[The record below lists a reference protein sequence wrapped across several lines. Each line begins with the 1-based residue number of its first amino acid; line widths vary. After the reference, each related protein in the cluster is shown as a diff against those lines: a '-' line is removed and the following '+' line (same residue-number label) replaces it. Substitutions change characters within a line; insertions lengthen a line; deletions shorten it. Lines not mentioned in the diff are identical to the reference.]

1 VNEIREHYLRETE
14 RIHGVRPAINFPREG
29 AIVKRL
35 LKAGV
40 PVDTLK
46 IHITRSV
53 IGARKGET
61 RLALINI
68 LTSFQA
74 GLQTAQSQPIPPA
87 TPGIPFEKIIDYLN
101 KKAGSSYKPTDPA
114 TMRMI
119 EARWTEGYRLEDFY
133 QVIDNMTAKWG
144 KNAQMMDFLR
154 PATLFSDKFGN
165 YLGAVVTPVDLGI
178 MSRTGYESSLVLDEW
193 IVEKRQE
200 LRARNQAEA
209 ENEKMDIIPFEKI
222 IDYLNKKAGSSYK
235 PTDPATMRMIEAR
248 WTEGYRLEDFYQVI
262 DNMTAKWGL
271 DPKMMNFLRPATLFS
286 DKFGNYLGAVVT
298 PVDRGLLSR
307 DGYRSSLVIR
317 SWGERK
323 RRELEAEGEEGEVYA

>member
-1 VNEIREHYLRETE
+1 LKNPDTWRRKRKARDGSPREPLVNEIREHYLRETE

-144 KNAQMMDFLR
+144 
-154 PATLFSDKFGN
+154 
-165 YLGAVVTPVDLGI
+165 
-178 MSRTGYESSLVLDEW
+178 
-193 IVEKRQE
+193 
-200 LRARNQAEA
+200 
-209 ENEKMDIIPFEKI
+209 
-222 IDYLNKKAGSSYK
+222 
-235 PTDPATMRMIEAR
+235 
-248 WTEGYRLEDFYQVI
+248 
-262 DNMTAKWGL
+262 L